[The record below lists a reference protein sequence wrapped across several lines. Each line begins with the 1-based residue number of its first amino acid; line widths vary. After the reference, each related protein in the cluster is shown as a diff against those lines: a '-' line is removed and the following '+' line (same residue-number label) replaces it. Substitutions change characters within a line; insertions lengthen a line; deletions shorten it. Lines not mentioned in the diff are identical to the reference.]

1 MLSPEHVIPDDFTQ
15 GANGLPVRPRPYAGE
30 LAHGFLARVAQANGY
45 ETPAMLLTAMH
56 QVGIRNKDDM
66 PRYLQIPKD
75 EWSRLGGPWPRHCDC
90 EDHLLPGLERCDYVH
105 GSFRWCPACLAAAP
119 YLRSV
124 WAIKFCITCLDHGTY
139 LMDLCPRCKREQ
151 RIEHFGKLRCI
162 CGQSLTD
169 CSIQAAPAEVLEL
182 QTAFLK
188 SSGRELEIALPKLS
202 PSAWVKFLLRV
213 AALVTPDRKGRTGQV
228 AGLHRVSTALAAVD
242 QAAQILLKW
251 PMGFHALLADIQA
264 KSATSFSLPRTFGRL
279 YRWLYVDL
287 ADSDFAFLR
296 QGFEAYLRE
305 HWWGVVCRRN
315 QRVNASTGRQRMTIQ
330 EAAKRSGAAPSQIKQ
345 LHLAGVIEATTIEHK
360 SGRHSWSLP
369 RSAVNDLTNFASDGM
384 TLKAAATFL
393 ALPKQRVR
401 ELIDFGLIHPRLV
414 AGRHGSVWHLSRQEL
429 DRLGRAEH
437 DASPQHGPLDDSLVP
452 LAQVLKAW
460 RLPSGAFS
468 GLIAA
473 LSAGEIHC
481 NEGAERDVPLGRW
494 YVPVQPVKA
503 WLLRWKADHLEVMSV
518 TAAAR
523 AMSIKEEV
531 AYHLVRTGLLQ
542 THAPGNGTS
551 RQVTAEGIR
560 QFQEHYVGAVEVSRT
575 LGTSPKALLATLAV
589 RPVTGPMI
597 DGGRQYFFKRSDV
610 ADLLAIGPFSQSARP
625 NPSSHS
631 KEKTQ

>member
-1 MLSPEHVIPDDFTQ
+1 MLSPELVTLESTS
-15 GANGLPVRPRPYAGE
+15 GANGLPVRPRPCSGE

-45 ETPAMLLTAMH
+45 ETPAMLLTAMR
-56 QVGIRNKDDM
+56 QVGIQGKDGI
-66 PRYLQIPKD
+66 PRYLQIMKD

-105 GSFRWCPACLAAAP
+105 GIFRWCPACLAAAP
-119 YLRSV
+119 YLRSA

-139 LMDLCPRCKREQ
+139 LIDLCPRCKRQQ

-169 CSIQAAPAEVLEL
+169 CSIQPAPAKVLEL
-182 QTAFLK
+182 QAAFLRR
-188 SSGRELEIALPKLS
+188 SGHELEIALPQLS

-213 AALVTPDRKGRTGQV
+213 AALVAPDRKGRTGQI
-228 AGLHRVSTALAAVD
+228 AGLHRVSTAVAAVD

-251 PMGFHALLADIQA
+251 PTGFHALLAEIQA
-264 KSATSFSLPRTFGRL
+264 KSDTSFSLPQTFGRL

-287 ADSDFAFLR
+287 ADSEFAFLR
-296 QGFEAYLRE
+296 EGFEAYLLE

-315 QRVNASTGRQRMTIQ
+315 QRVSASVGQQRMTIQ

-345 LHLAGVIEATTIEHK
+345 LHLAGVIEATTIEHR

-369 RSAVNDLTNFASDGM
+369 RSAVNDLTSLASDGM

-393 ALPKQRVR
+393 ALPKHRVR
-401 ELIDFGLIHPRLV
+401 ELIDADLVHPRLV
-414 AGRHGSVWHLSRQEL
+414 AGQHGSVWHLSRNEL
-429 DRLGRAEH
+429 NRLGRAMH
-437 DASPQHGPLDDSLVP
+437 DASPQQGPLQDISVP

-460 RLPSGAFS
+460 RLPSGAFPD
-468 GLIAA
+468 LIAA
-473 LSAGEIHC
+473 LSSGEIRR
-481 NEGAERDVPLGRW
+481 NEGAQRDAPLGKW

-503 WLLRWKADHLEVMSV
+503 WLLRWKADHVGVMSV

-523 AMSIKEEV
+523 AIGIKEEV
-531 AYHLVRTGLLQ
+531 AYHLVRVGLLQ
-542 THAPGNGTS
+542 THPPDNGTS
-551 RQVTAEGIR
+551 RRVTAEGIR
-560 QFQEHYVGAVEVSRT
+560 QFQERYVGAAEVSRA
-575 LGTSPKALLATLAV
+575 LGTSPKALLATLAA

-597 DGGRQYFFKRSDV
+597 DGGRQYFFNRSDI
-610 ADLLAIGPFSQSARP
+610 ADLRVIGPLSQIAGP
-625 NPSSHS
+625 DTSSHT